1 MKPSRARQP
10 ITHKR
15 PPVPLAGGRLF
26 YDVPLRSGYHCPI
39 VVAPE
44 SKEDA

>member
-26 YDVPLRSGYHCPI
+26 YDVPLRSGYHRAI